1 MPYKFESVVAPGAGK
16 GTWLGGINDDGT
28 AVGYYAGAGGGGDPY
43 DHAFTY
49 ANGQLSPFELTDPRP
64 NTTANGIN
72 TDGQVVGQHGTDPT
86 GEIGY
91 VLSSDGSEQYISDNP
106 HHRSGIHDTAHGIN
120 DSGQVVGTHTTPA
133 GVHFGFVWQDGNMSI
148 IQVPGATNTEARGIN
163 NQGVTVGSA
172 DNYGFIDVNNKFYLL
187 GINGAKVVDP
197 MAINNFNTVVGSY
210 EDNSNH
216 WHGWIDQGGR
226 LSFINAPGATDT
238 WVTGINDN
246 GTVVGYSDTSSG
258 GPTQGF
264 IGTKTAADPIATMVR
279 EEWVAGLGHD
289 ADQGS
294 IDFWTSVLKAGLL
307 TTRDFVQDLTATSDF
322 QLLHNGQSNRQ
333 YVDSIYV
340 NALGRHAEPQ
350 TKGAWDSVMQAGA
363 SRGDVMSAIALSPE
377 GQIHFAATHG

>member
-1 MPYKFESVVAPGAGK
+1 MPYKFEPVVAPGAVK
-16 GTWLGGINDDGT
+16 GTWLGGINNDGMV
-28 AVGYYAGAGGGGDPY
+28 VGYYAGGGGGGDPY

-49 ANGQLSPFELTDPRP
+49 VNGQISPFELTSHGP

-72 TDGQVVGQHGTDPT
+72 SAGQVVGLRGTDQV
-86 GEIGY
+86 GEVGY
-91 VLSSDGSEQYISDNP
+91 ILSPDGSEQYISNNP
-106 HHRSGIHDTAHGIN
+106 DQVSGVHDHAFGIN
-120 DSGQVVGTHTTPA
+120 DQGEVVGS
-133 GVHFGFVWQDGNMSI
+133 HFDQNGKVGFVWRDGNIST
-148 IQVPGATNTEARGIN
+148 IQAPGATEAHGVN
-163 NQGVTVGSA
+163 NQDVIVGSA
-172 DNYGFIDVNNKFYLL
+172 NNYGFIDVNHKFYLL

-210 EDNSNH
+210 EDSSKH
-216 WHGWIDQGGR
+216 WHGWIDQGGH
-226 LSFINAPGATDT
+226 LSFINAPGAADT
-238 WVTGINDN
+238 WVTGINDE

-264 IGTKTAADPIATMVR
+264 IGTKTAADPIATLVR

-294 IDFWTSVLKAGLL
+294 LDFWTSVLKAGLL

-350 TKGAWDSVMQAGA
+350 TKGAWDSIMQAGA